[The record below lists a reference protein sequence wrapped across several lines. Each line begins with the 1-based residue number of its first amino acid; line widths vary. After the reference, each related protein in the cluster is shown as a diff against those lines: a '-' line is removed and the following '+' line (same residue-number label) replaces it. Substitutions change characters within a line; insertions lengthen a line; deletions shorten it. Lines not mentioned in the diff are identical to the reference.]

1 VRGFDADPGSA
12 YAWAMPSLGD
22 AAMSNPTTERRARL
36 FRNGRNQAVRIPREF
51 ELPGN
56 EVILHKEGDRLIVEP
71 VEKPSRLLELLAML
85 ESIEEPFPDVD
96 EGLLPL
102 DDVQL

>member
-1 VRGFDADPGSA
+1 
-12 YAWAMPSLGD
+12 
-22 AAMSNPTTERRARL
+22 
-36 FRNGRNQAVRIPREF
+36 
-51 ELPGN
+51 
-56 EVILHKEGDRLIVEP
+56 VEP